1 MGHHKRRPRKI
12 VREKKRQ
19 IRPLRSGPS
28 RVLASADL
36 GPFDSR
42 LDQLVVEPFRE
53 DPPGVL
59 YHYTTWAGAERI
71 LTTKQFW
78 ATAHDC
84 TNDLAELTSADSVVL
99 EVASEVESTVKG
111 PARELIRLLLKHYSR
126 SKVTE
131 IAPVFLA
138 CFSEARDQDSQW
150 EAYADKGRGL
160 CLGIRVLD
168 EASPD
173 PSVVGVSLLRV
184 DYSESSWRQKITTGF
199 EAVASEVS
207 QLAVRHGSVP
217 YRARALALNAL
228 YRIAA
233 YAAITAKKPA
243 WSREAEWR
251 QVAVVRRGATVQ
263 IFERKSGGQTI
274 RYLKLFLR
282 RDGRPLVFDEIIIG
296 SNQDV
301 ALATSRLRAILA
313 DAGYPNNYAELPRI
327 ATSCLPWIS
336 GGT

>member
-1 MGHHKRRPRKI
+1 MA
-12 VREKKRQ
+12 
-19 IRPLRSGPS
+19 IRPFRSRPPN
-28 RVLASADL
+28 VLAPPDL

-42 LDQLVVEPFRE
+42 LDQLVVEPFR
-53 DPPGVL
+53 DALPGVL
-59 YHYTTWAGAERI
+59 YHYTTWAGAEGI

-84 TNDLAELTSADSVVL
+84 TNDQAELTSADSVIL
-99 EVASEVESTVKG
+99 EVASELESTVG
-111 PARELIRLLLKHYSR
+111 GAARELIGLLLKNYSR

-131 IAPVFLA
+131 IAPVYLA
-138 CFSEARDQDSQW
+138 CFSEARDQGSQW

-160 CLGIRVLD
+160 CLGIRVLG
-168 EASPD
+168 EVGPD

-184 DYSESSWRQKITTGF
+184 DYSESSWRKKITTGF

-207 QLAVRHGSVP
+207 QLAVRRGAVP

-251 QVAVVRRGATVQ
+251 QVAVVRRRAKVQ
-263 IFERKSGGQTI
+263 IFERKALGQTI

-282 RDGRPLVFDEIIIG
+282 RDERPLAFDEIIIG
-296 SNQDV
+296 PNQDV

-313 DAGYPNNYAELPRI
+313 DAGYPNDHADLPRI
-327 ATSCLPWIS
+327 ATSCLA
-336 GGT
+336 